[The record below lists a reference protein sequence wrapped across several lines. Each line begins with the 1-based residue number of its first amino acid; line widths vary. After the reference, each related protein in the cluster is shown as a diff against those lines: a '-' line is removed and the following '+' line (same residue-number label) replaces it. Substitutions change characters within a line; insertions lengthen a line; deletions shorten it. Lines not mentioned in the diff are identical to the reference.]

1 MANLLKANPA
11 TSNIP
16 IIMVTAQ
23 TDRSARLAALDA
35 GAEEFL
41 TKPVDRVELRVRN
54 LLCLKEFRD
63 FLQNHSR
70 ILEQQVQVQART
82 AELQRFRKAMDA
94 SAACTMPSSAVTVP
108 MS

>member
-16 IIMVTAQ
+16 IIMVTAH
-23 TDRSARLAALDA
+23 TDRSARMAALDA

-54 LLCLKEFRD
+54 LLRLKEFGD

-70 ILEQQVQVQART
+70 ILEQQVQART